1 MRDVLGLG
9 KATADDRRDAEDGEV
24 ILRHVDG
31 LHRFGRVARV
41 SPYVRLPCVSKD
53 MGWVNN
59 NRTPV
64 DHKIVNAHQR
74 AVVSTILLGLWVY
87 VAPYKP
93 SGFVGIPVVVGW
105 AFPPAWLRRAGEP
118 ALQFSGVLEVMGSY
132 EHPPDGLFHIV
143 NVGSQLGGIHLHLHF
158 TS

>member
-1 MRDVLGLG
+1 MRGVSASNSAWKSCGI
-9 KATADDRRDAEDGEV
+9 V
-24 ILRHVDG
+24 ISHEKPCFLFVNKVCKVAIVTC
-31 LHRFGRVARV
+31 LSEARFGRVARV

-105 AFPPAWLRRAGEP
+105 GLP
-118 ALQFSGVLEVMGSY
+118 ALLPARRIRFGRERERLLARATLREAAC
-132 EHPPDGLFHIV
+132 
-143 NVGSQLGGIHLHLHF
+143 
-158 TS
+158 